1 MDSKEVLQYLA
12 QLERQLIKAYGSTYA
27 TVIEIAE
34 VRRAIENGESFK
46 WSDNKATAA
55 KVDKLLKKL
64 IEKVKTLIAN
74 GIMASYNN
82 GAKNID
88 GMLVKALGIR
98 QTKQKQVVTEIC
110 KAATAK
116 QREMGMTASARLNAR
131 RGGIQ
136 ASAAIW
142 QQNAKK
148 ELEIIIQNGISEG
161 KSPKAI
167 ATSIRGYLLEPHRYE
182 QSVLNKETGKLE
194 RSEAAKNYHPGQG
207 VYRSSYKNALRMART
222 EMTEAYRAA
231 EWESYQ
237 NNPLIKA
244 YEIRLSGNHT
254 TKKIVKGKST
264 VVPLTDICDKLTGVY
279 PKTFKWTGWHP
290 QCRCVMIPITCSQK
304 EFRELLEARKKDH
317 EDKKQGKE
325 AKAVKKL
332 EQQAANKPLP
342 KQFTDWIRDNQ
353 ERIDLAKKNNL
364 KLPQWIVENENIA
377 IGETT
382 TIQTSP
388 NAPITLTLE
397 QLKSWLENE
406 LKVSQEIGVEMG
418 KQMSFEEANESKG
431 NPNYSSGGGFRINCQ
446 SCVVAN
452 ELRRRGFDVEAQ
464 KNTGRKGNLPNEL
477 SYKTNWAWIDPK
489 TGKMPNKVSV
499 SSCNTSEQN
508 ILLRN
513 SKKTFIENFDNA
525 TSEPGRYHIDWCW
538 NGQRSGHIITFE
550 RLKDG
555 TGRLYDPQTGKTH
568 TWDDYITVYQRPIGE
583 VSYFEIK
590 NVRVLRVDNM
600 EINTSIIKG
609 IVTKAGSI
617 KVKPKKELTSEE
629 LKLKK
634 FLSIYK
640 KYKKGGW
647 EDERIFEIWK
657 KIGTGVTDEFI
668 NEFKQYI
675 STKKIRIG
683 TVAADNEPPI
693 SPLSE
698 AIKQR
703 RKNIL
708 ANTKEN
714 LTKQTFKHPKIDKAI
729 KIYVKGIK
737 EWLNQPHKH
746 YSEKN
751 EMLLNIGDILN
762 KSTYKGYNTYK
773 GFVSHI
779 FETILC
785 GEKTWIIVTEQSGRG
800 LAIHS
805 ISDNADV
812 LNGIKKPF

>member
-194 RSEAAKNYHPGQG
+194 RSEAARNYHPGQG

-254 TKKIVKGKST
+254 TKKVVKGKST
-264 VVPLTDICDKLTGVY
+264 VVPLNDICDKLTGVY

-304 EFRELLEARKKDH
+304 EFRELLEARKKDR

-353 ERIDLAKKNNL
+353 ARIDLAKKKGGSIPGWITDNYSTQDPTPN
-364 KLPQWIVENENIA
+364 KLTPLQIAAQRHAERTQDIINAIQQAWDARKARMKQDVLNKMQPEELIPEGYGNTIKQCKKSAEIMNITTYKELENYVQRNNIA
-377 IGETT
+377 ETVVLST
-382 TIQTSP
+382 VPLNYAKEICSIYAQYQEEWHLPKIRILGTKRMSALAHAHGNLMEISP
-388 NAPITLTLE
+388 SVFNKTNAPKEVISTY
-397 QLKSWLENE
+397 K
-406 LKVSQEIGVEMG
+406 
-418 KQMSFEEANESKG
+418 
-431 NPNYSSGGGFRINCQ
+431 
-446 SCVVAN
+446 SCVSEYVNN
-452 ELRRRGFDVEAQ
+452 EKKKINDYKGRCKFWEEEAQ
-464 KNTGRKGNLPNEL
+464 KALDIGNKARYNY
-477 SYKTNWAWIDPK
+477 YKNIIKDIQKEIDK
-489 TGKMPNKVSV
+489 IENKLKNGFSRH
-499 SSCNTSEQN
+499 NIFFSEQTV
-508 ILLRN
+508 LRN
-513 SKKTFIENFDNA
+513 TVQHEFGHTIDDRLLGTINGKAFKTTQISDAKAVALRNE
-525 TSEPGRYHIDWCW
+525 W
-538 NGQRSGHIITFE
+538 
-550 RLKDG
+550 
-555 TGRLYDPQTGKTH
+555 
-568 TWDDYITVYQRPIGE
+568 
-583 VSYFEIK
+583 
-590 NVRVLRVDNM
+590 VLM
-600 EINTSIIKG
+600 
-609 IVTKAGSI
+609 
-617 KVKPKKELTSEE
+617 
-629 LKLKK
+629 
-634 FLSIYK
+634 YK
-640 KYKKGGW
+640 KYKDTCGWLSEYGTKTSREFFAECMVLYMEKGGV
-647 EDERIFEIWK
+647 
-657 KIGTGVTDEFI
+657 GL
-668 NEFKQYI
+668 
-675 STKKIRIG
+675 
-683 TVAADNEPPI
+683 PI
-693 SPLSE
+693 E
-698 AIKQR
+698 IKQWIDNL
-703 RKNIL
+703 KNF
-708 ANTKEN
+708 A
-714 LTKQTFKHPKIDKAI
+714 
-729 KIYVKGIK
+729 
-737 EWLNQPHKH
+737 
-746 YSEKN
+746 
-751 EMLLNIGDILN
+751 
-762 KSTYKGYNTYK
+762 
-773 GFVSHI
+773 
-779 FETILC
+779 TI
-785 GEKTWIIVTEQSGRG
+785 I
-800 LAIHS
+800 
-805 ISDNADV
+805 
-812 LNGIKKPF
+812 P

>member
-46 WSDNKATAA
+46 WSDNKAATA

-64 IEKVKTLIAN
+64 IEKVRTLIAN

-116 QREMGMTASARLNAR
+116 QRELGMTASARLNAR

-167 ATSIRGYLLEPHRYE
+167 ASSIRGYLLEPNRYE

-279 PKTFKWTGWHP
+279 PKSFKWTGWHP

-304 EFRELLEARKKDH
+304 EFRELLEARKKDR

-342 KQFTDWIRDNQ
+342 KQFTDWIKDNQ
-353 ERIDLAKKNNL
+353 ARIDLAKK
-364 KLPQWIVENENIA
+364 KGGSIPVWITDNYPSNTPTPVQLTPLQIAAQRHAERTQETIDAIIRAWEDRKTRNENVI
-377 IGETT
+377 
-382 TIQTSP
+382 
-388 NAPITLTLE
+388 PI
-397 QLKSWLENE
+397 
-406 LKVSQEIGVEMG
+406 
-418 KQMSFEEANESKG
+418 
-431 NPNYSSGGGFRINCQ
+431 
-446 SCVVAN
+446 
-452 ELRRRGFDVEAQ
+452 ELRKNGTYLATTEDGFSPDFF
-464 KNTGRKGNLPNEL
+464 RL
-477 SYKTNWAWIDPK
+477 IDP
-489 TGKMPNKVSV
+489 NKP
-499 SSCNTSEQN
+499 
-508 ILLRN
+508 IKLI
-513 SKKTFIENFDNA
+513 IENNDKGSYSTFNG
-525 TSEPGRYHIDWCW
+525 SEVVIRSFKRGKNSLWFHRKIMYHEYGHAIDA
-538 NGQRSGHIITFE
+538 QRG
-550 RLKDG
+550 LWKD
-555 TGRLYDPQTGKTH
+555 
-568 TWDDYITVYQRPIGE
+568 
-583 VSYFEIK
+583 
-590 NVRVLRVDNM
+590 
-600 EINTSIIKG
+600 
-609 IVTKAGSI
+609 
-617 KVKPKKELTSEE
+617 KELVDMRTRHIKY
-629 LKLKK
+629 LNKK
-634 FLSIYK
+634 DNYTYWERVYDYSLG
-640 KYKKGGW
+640 KY
-647 EDERIFEIWK
+647 IWK
-657 KIGTGVTDEFI
+657 KTTT
-668 NEFKQYI
+668 KI
-675 STKKIRIG
+675 SK
-683 TVAADNEPPI
+683 VAY
-693 SPLSE
+693 
-698 AIKQR
+698 
-703 RKNIL
+703 
-708 ANTKEN
+708 
-714 LTKQTFKHPKIDKAI
+714 IDKKLAELSARFWNMKNTNKVGVYGNKHDIMEQILSTRDTI
-729 KIYVKGIK
+729 KSLVVKYGEGHSQSYFRQPRNKETEYLAHAFENAFIGNKVFKKYLPEIYEEMVNYIK
-737 EWLNQPHKH
+737 SL
-746 YSEKN
+746 
-751 EMLLNIGDILN
+751 
-762 KSTYKGYNTYK
+762 
-773 GFVSHI
+773 
-779 FETILC
+779 
-785 GEKTWIIVTEQSGRG
+785 
-800 LAIHS
+800 
-805 ISDNADV
+805 
-812 LNGIKKPF
+812 KPMQ